1 MEEVLLFILFGEIFI
16 NLNATK
22 CIIYLSNM
30 MKEEYT
36 YILILKSKGGG
47 YMDTDILVKKA
58 KGGDGEA
65 FINLIKQYEQ
75 VLYKVASRMLSNDE
89 DVADALQ
96 ETIMQ
101 GYEKIHTLKNG
112 GNFNTWICRILINKC
127 NYILNKSK
135 NIILLD
141 EVPEQKIN
149 NNDFTKIELED
160 ALNSLNKD
168 YKLAMILYY
177 IVGFSTREVS
187 ELIKKPEGTVKSRLS
202 RAKAILRENYYKNEG
217 AIEYER

>member
-1 MEEVLLFILFGEIFI
+1 MEEVLLFILFKEIFI
-16 NLNATK
+16 KLNATK

-36 YILILKSKGGG
+36 YILILKSEGGG
-47 YMDTDILVKKA
+47 YIETDILVKKA

-65 FINLIKQYEQ
+65 FISLIKQYEQ
-75 VLYKVASRMLSNDE
+75 VLYNVASRMLSNDE

-135 NIILLD
+135 NVILLD
-141 EVPEQKIN
+141 DVPEQKFN

-168 YKLAMILYY
+168 YKLAMVLYC
-177 IVGFSTREVS
+177 G
-187 ELIKKPEGTVKSRLS
+187 
-202 RAKAILRENYYKNEG
+202 AMYKRNK
-217 AIEYER
+217 